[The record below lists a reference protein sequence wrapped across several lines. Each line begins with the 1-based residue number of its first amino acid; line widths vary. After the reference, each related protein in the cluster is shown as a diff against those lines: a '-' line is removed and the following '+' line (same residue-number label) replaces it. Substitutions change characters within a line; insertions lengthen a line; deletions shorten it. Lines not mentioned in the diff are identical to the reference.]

1 LPSIPHNP
9 AFTYS
14 AANRN
19 PVTTMT
25 KSHTTNGHNGAKTQ
39 PSFTL
44 TSSNGSAPDQPK
56 ANGSGTNQATRTET
70 FDQPVV
76 LQQTSVWS
84 RAIVWGIV
92 SVTTFV
98 VIWAS
103 VAKIEEAVPATGK
116 LEPQGSVQEVEV
128 PVGGVVEEVLVE
140 DGQRVEKGE
149 LLVRLDPTAAE
160 AQRRSLQQVRNS
172 LAQEVRFYRAQLSG
186 ATQASPDEGVDLPA
200 EILSLNENRAALI
213 AENNLYRAQLRGTS
227 AGANLNPEQQERLQA
242 IAAEADSRTAAAQ
255 LQLLQS
261 QREYNQVDIQLAA
274 AQESLAIDQEI
285 LGDIAPLVEEGAI
298 GRLQRTRQEQEVLN
312 ARAEVSR
319 LTQEKARLELA
330 IAEAQQQLQNT
341 VAVSSTDLLS
351 RIADNDKQIAAIDS
365 ELNKAIVENEKQIAD
380 IDSQLSQT
388 ELNLR
393 YQELRAPVDGVVFD
407 LQTQNQGVVNQG
419 APEPILRI
427 VPDDSLIARV
437 AITNQDIGFVGENQ
451 EVDVRIDSFPY
462 SEFGDIKGELI
473 WIGSDALPP
482 TEITP
487 FYTFPAKI
495 RLEEQTLNVG
505 GRDIELQSGM
515 SVTVNIKVRQR
526 TVMSIF
532 TELFKNKVDSLRTV
546 R

>member
-1 LPSIPHNP
+1 
-9 AFTYS
+9 
-14 AANRN
+14 
-19 PVTTMT
+19 MT

-39 PSFTL
+39 PSFAL
-44 TSSNGSAPDQPK
+44 TPSNGSAPAQPK
-56 ANGSGTNQATRTET
+56 PNGSGASQGARTEA

-92 SVTTFV
+92 SVTTFA

-140 DGQRVEKGE
+140 DGQRVEAGE
-149 LLVRLDPTAAE
+149 VLVRLDPTASE

-172 LAQEVRFYRAQLSG
+172 LTQEIQFYRAQLSG
-186 ATQASPDEGVDLPA
+186 ATQASPNEGVDLPA
-200 EILSLNENRAALI
+200 EILSLTENRAALI
-213 AENNLYRAQLRGTS
+213 AENNLYRSQLRGTS
-227 AGANLNPEQQERLQA
+227 AGANLTPEQQERLQA
-242 IAAEADSRTAAAQ
+242 IAAEADSRTAAAR
-255 LQLLQS
+255 LQLMQS

-274 AQESLAIDQEI
+274 AQESLSIDQAI
-285 LGDIAPLVEEGAI
+285 LGDIAPLVEEGAL

-312 ARAEVSR
+312 AQAEVSR

-330 IAEAQQQLQNT
+330 IAQAQQELQNT
-341 VAVSSTDLLS
+341 MAVSSTDLLS
-351 RIADNDKQIAAIDS
+351 RISENDKQIATIDS
-365 ELNKAIVENEKQIAD
+365 ELNKAIVENEKQVAD

-388 ELNLR
+388 DLNLR

-419 APEPILRI
+419 EVEPILKI
-427 VPDDSLIARV
+427 VPDDTLVAKV
-437 AITNQDIGFVGENQ
+437 AITNQDIGFVQENQ

-495 RLEEQTLNVG
+495 QLDQQSLNVG
-505 GRDIELQSGM
+505 GREIALQSGM
-515 SVTVNIKVRQR
+515 SITVNIKIRQR

>member
-1 LPSIPHNP
+1 
-9 AFTYS
+9 
-14 AANRN
+14 
-19 PVTTMT
+19 MT

-39 PSFTL
+39 PSFAL
-44 TSSNGSAPDQPK
+44 TSPNGSAPAQPKAK
-56 ANGSGTNQATRTET
+56 ANGSGTNQATRTEA

-200 EILSLNENRAALI
+200 EILSLTENRAALV
-213 AENNLYRAQLRGTS
+213 AENNLYRSQLRGSS
-227 AGANLNPEQQERLQA
+227 AGANLTPEQQERLQA

-274 AQESLAIDQEI
+274 AQQSLAIDQAI

-298 GRLQRTRQEQEVLN
+298 GRLQKTRQEQEVLN
-312 ARAEVSR
+312 ARAEVNR
-319 LTQEKARLELA
+319 LAQEKARLELA

-341 VAVSSTDLLS
+341 MAVSSTELLS
-351 RIADNDKQIAAIDS
+351 RISDNDKQIATINS

-407 LQTQNQGVVNQG
+407 LQTQIQGVVNQG
-419 APEPILRI
+419 APEPILKI
-427 VPDDSLIARV
+427 VPDDSLIAKV
-437 AITNQDIGFVGENQ
+437 TITNQDIGFVGENQ

-462 SEFGDIKGELI
+462 SEFGDIEGELV

-495 RLEEQTLNVG
+495 RLEEQALNVG
-505 GRDIELQSGM
+505 GREIALQSGM

-532 TELFKNKVDSLRTV
+532 TELFADKVNSLRTV

>member
-1 LPSIPHNP
+1 
-9 AFTYS
+9 
-14 AANRN
+14 
-19 PVTTMT
+19 MT

-44 TSSNGSAPDQPK
+44 TSANGSAPSQPESK
-56 ANGSGTNQATRTET
+56 SSGVNPTARAET

-140 DGQRVEKGE
+140 DGQKVKAGDI
-149 LLVRLDPTAAE
+149 LVRLDPTAAE

-172 LAQEVRFYRAQLSG
+172 LAQEVRFYRAQLTG
-186 ATQASPDEGVDLPA
+186 ATQASPNEGVDLPA
-200 EILSLNENRAALI
+200 EILSLTENRAALI

-227 AGANLNPEQQERLQA
+227 AGANLTPEQQERLQA

-274 AQESLAIDQEI
+274 AQQSLAIDQEI
-285 LGDIAPLVEEGAI
+285 LGDIAPLVEEGAL

-330 IAEAQQQLQNT
+330 IAQAQQELQNT

-351 RIADNDKQIAAIDS
+351 RIADNDKQIATINS

-393 YQELRAPVDGVVFD
+393 YQEIRAAVDGTVFD
-407 LQTQNQGVVNQG
+407 VQAQDDGVVNQG
-419 APEPILRI
+419 EVEPILKI
-427 VPDDSLIARV
+427 VPDDSLVARV
-437 AITNQDIGFVGENQ
+437 AITNQDIGFVRENQ

-495 RLEEQTLNVG
+495 QLEEQALNIG
-505 GRDIELQSGM
+505 GREIELQSGM

-532 TELFKNKVDSLRTV
+532 TELFADKVNSLRTV